1 MSNDRGMDINGMFT
15 QSLKRTNDAIV
26 TIWMDLEIVM
36 VNEVSQTQKH
46 KYCMISLM
54 CNIKKGY
61 K

>member
-1 MSNDRGMDINGMFT
+1 MTGMDINGMFT

>member
-1 MSNDRGMDINGMFT
+1 MSNDRGVDINGIFT

-36 VNEVSQTQKH
+36 ENEVSQTQKH
-46 KYCMISLM
+46 KYYMISLI